1 MEDLPKK
8 ILKIS
13 IVCLLLS
20 FFIALFTLYVL
31 LNQID
36 AKAGMSQ
43 RLDRIEA
50 KLKDKKAF

>member
-1 MEDLPKK
+1 MDNIAKRA
-8 ILKIS
+8 LKLAVI
-13 IVCLLLS
+13 CLLLS

-36 AKAGMSQ
+36 ATAGMSQ

-50 KLKDKKAF
+50 KLKDK

>member
-36 AKAGMSQ
+36 ATAGMSQ

-50 KLKDKKAF
+50 NLKDKKAF